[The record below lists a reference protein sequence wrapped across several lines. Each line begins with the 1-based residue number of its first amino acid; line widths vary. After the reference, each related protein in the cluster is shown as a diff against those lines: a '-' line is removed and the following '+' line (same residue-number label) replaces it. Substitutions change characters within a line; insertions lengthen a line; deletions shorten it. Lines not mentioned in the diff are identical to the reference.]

1 MGGIALSYAVVGSES
16 RRFVAPE
23 EYVGFA
29 LCDPLEK
36 RIGKVK
42 KLFVNTSGE
51 PEYISVQMGLFGL
64 KSILLPVQNVAVDEQ
79 RRTLVLQ

>member
-1 MGGIALSYAVVGSES
+1 VGGIALSYAVVGSKS
-16 RRFVAPE
+16 RRFATPE
-23 EYVGFA
+23 EYAGFV

-36 RIGKVK
+36 RIGRVK
-42 KLFVNTSGE
+42 KLFVNASGE